1 MFSIREGAD
10 IVPSSSTTSSVSVD
24 RKGRT
29 NRSASSAALNAARE
43 RLHLLD
49 RQDRERA
56 ARDLR
61 DGARHSALNEELL
74 MKLAG
79 TEDLASVLSFEVAVD
94 TSESGAGIIGD
105 VMTRLLELRL
115 SDSILSTFRDLGT
128 GLRNLRVLFVSRC
141 GITNVDGITGL
152 PSLTELYLAFNSVE
166 DVSPLA
172 MHDTLEVV
180 DLEGN
185 RVCDESALISLGMIP
200 RLRALT
206 LEGNPIS
213 LEPGYEEL
221 VAANCQQLETLDD
234 APLQVTMCSDDED
247 SAIGRPGHSKS
258 GECLSGVRAGTPSSN
273 SGSGSLATTLSL
285 NQNGGLDSDSKVNSP
300 AEDSRPQ
307 SSLTTSSPTTRVA
320 GGGHSSKFNGG
331 GGGGSSSIGG
341 NGGGFSSVYS
351 HEEYTIA
358 QSLRTRG
365 ALGSD
370 HEFLLT
376 GTSSPLELSS
386 NNTGRSNSK
395 MNNNNSS
402 SSSESSILDK
412 GVSSSSS
419 TTAAVL
425 GKTRHSSSSS
435 SSSANTSRFFNRPAT
450 SSSTNSGGGKT
461 ADECNDEDD
470 DDDNESRHRST
481 LADTRRSNHR
491 EGLGLISSAS
501 SMGYGRGERPE
512 TAGSTGSNFSFSSAE
527 SRPNTAQLTRQGS
540 SSSVA
545 AASGGNGGGGGG
557 GSSDLT
563 FGDASVLFVGNAAK
577 SLRMQRV
584 GTANFLS
591 SSVAHSASFDMDP
604 LMTSSS
610 SLELSGFGFGGSSTP
625 AASSVDQSMLSA
637 KSGLFADDV
646 TNTSINV
653 STSTA
658 PPGRSDGGANDDVRN
673 RPSTAPVRG
682 RAGTSTFLS
691 SSSSLSSVGN
701 QSQQQQQ
708 QQQQPVVAV
717 GGYAAALKL
726 FLAAPTPG
734 SKAKGDRLQTS
745 SGAGSQRKQEQEED
759 DDEEGE
765 EDEGQEGK
773 KGEADVMRREN
784 RQRRFSEDLHTFS
797 MRDQLKSA
805 GAASAIKAK
814 TMLATSK
821 PSVET
826 TVNVAAAVMTT
837 AAVAAPVAAV
847 ASTSREAIIGP
858 GVEKSDEVLVDM
870 LRKKPKLVPEIHNR
884 ESFRRFFSGFPKAR
898 FLMLL
903 QKADAM
909 KRLELVE
916 DVLG

>member
-1 MFSIREGAD
+1 M
-10 IVPSSSTTSSVSVD
+10 
-24 RKGRT
+24 
-29 NRSASSAALNAARE
+29 
-43 RLHLLD
+43 
-49 RQDRERA
+49 
-56 ARDLR
+56 
-61 DGARHSALNEELL
+61 
-74 MKLAG
+74 
-79 TEDLASVLSFEVAVD
+79 
-94 TSESGAGIIGD
+94 
-105 VMTRLLELRL
+105 
-115 SDSILSTFRDLGT
+115 
-128 GLRNLRVLFVSRC
+128 
-141 GITNVDGITGL
+141 
-152 PSLTELYLAFNSVE
+152 
-166 DVSPLA
+166 
-172 MHDTLEVV
+172 
-180 DLEGN
+180 
-185 RVCDESALISLGMIP
+185 
-200 RLRALT
+200 
-206 LEGNPIS
+206 
-213 LEPGYEEL
+213 
-221 VAANCQQLETLDD
+221 
-234 APLQVTMCSDDED
+234 
-247 SAIGRPGHSKS
+247 
-258 GECLSGVRAGTPSSN
+258 
-273 SGSGSLATTLSL
+273 
-285 NQNGGLDSDSKVNSP
+285 
-300 AEDSRPQ
+300 
-307 SSLTTSSPTTRVA
+307 
-320 GGGHSSKFNGG
+320 
-331 GGGGSSSIGG
+331 
-341 NGGGFSSVYS
+341 YS

-376 GTSSPLELSS
+376 GTSSPPELSS

-435 SSSANTSRFFNRPAT
+435 ATTSRFFNRPAT

-557 GSSDLT
+557 SSSDLT

-584 GTANFLS
+584 GTANSLS

-708 QQQQPVVAV
+708 LQQQQQPVVAV

-734 SKAKGDRLQTS
+734 SKSKGDRLQTS
-745 SGAGSQRKQEQEED
+745 SGAGRQRKQEQEED
-759 DDEEGE
+759 DDEEEE

-784 RQRRFSEDLHTFS
+784 RPRRFSEDLHTFS

-821 PSVET
+821 PSEET

-837 AAVAAPVAAV
+837 AAVAPFVAAV
-847 ASTSREAIIGP
+847 ASTSREAVIGP